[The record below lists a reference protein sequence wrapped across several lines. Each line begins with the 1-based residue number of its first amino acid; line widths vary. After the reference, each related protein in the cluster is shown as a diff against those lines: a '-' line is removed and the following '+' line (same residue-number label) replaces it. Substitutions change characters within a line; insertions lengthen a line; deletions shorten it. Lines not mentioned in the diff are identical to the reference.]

1 MDEQPREVEKNISGV
16 RFHAVTGGPYIPR
29 KHTGFPYENNYLNP
43 LVVCSGDGPNWADI
57 AQDALERNFGD
68 NDFDDEIPTALSI
81 VMNEGDGPD
90 ESLEKAFYWIRDKLK
105 YAALS
110 SAHRHIGREAR
121 AVEIVK
127 AGTGDCKDKTYLLSL
142 VCRKLDIPNDIVA
155 VSTSQGYLVEEH
167 PADQFDH
174 VFLRAKLES
183 GWVYLDAA
191 SALST
196 FGNAPAW
203 CQGMKVLVLD
213 EGGSVIRIP
222 VDDPSANH
230 LRITETFHAREGT
243 WLEGAFEMRATGHL
257 GRLMDD
263 RWKSYSLAM
272 SDPIQAAQEALR
284 LYFPFVLV
292 TEAAKLSDTS
302 SSGEFRVSGKH
313 RRGPL
318 VSLGKKHMDIG
329 RLSWE
334 LPSLPISYWRGL
346 QIDKLFVVDFPMQA
360 DLDVRI
366 LGELRRSV
374 NDISHVEPLANDIA
388 DVTQRMT
395 EESDSIGFQRT
406 IIFKKKY
413 IQDELLVESTPTLER
428 IEQALQSVI
437 SFDGV

>member
-1 MDEQPREVEKNISGV
+1 
-16 RFHAVTGGPYIPR
+16 
-29 KHTGFPYENNYLNP
+29 
-43 LVVCSGDGPNWADI
+43 
-57 AQDALERNFGD
+57 
-68 NDFDDEIPTALSI
+68 
-81 VMNEGDGPD
+81 
-90 ESLEKAFYWIRDKLK
+90 
-105 YAALS
+105 
-110 SAHRHIGREAR
+110 
-121 AVEIVK
+121 
-127 AGTGDCKDKTYLLSL
+127 
-142 VCRKLDIPNDIVA
+142 
-155 VSTSQGYLVEEH
+155 
-167 PADQFDH
+167 
-174 VFLRAKLES
+174 
-183 GWVYLDAA
+183 
-191 SALST
+191 
-196 FGNAPAW
+196 
-203 CQGMKVLVLD
+203 
-213 EGGSVIRIP
+213 
-222 VDDPSANH
+222 
-230 LRITETFHAREGT
+230 
-243 WLEGAFEMRATGHL
+243 
-257 GRLMDD
+257 MDD

-428 IEQALQSVI
+428 IEHALQSVI